1 MTAAKTTIL
10 VVLPMGTSST
20 TIVTILVVMRTT
32 IVTILVVMRTTIVTM
47 DLILTIRR
55 AKQATL
61 TGNNLAS
68 TYSQLTLGLLLA
80 GSEVMLENMYLIWG
94 M

>member
-10 VVLPMGTSST
+10 VVLPMGTSS
-20 TIVTILVVMRTT
+20 TT